1 MPTGAPAIP
10 GRRVGGDDT
19 RSDMT
24 RAADLTGWKP
34 YVWRGAGEPA
44 EVTAARERWRA
55 IEAAA
60 AARRAA
66 REAAIDALIARGGGD
81 A

>member
-1 MPTGAPAIP
+1 
-10 GRRVGGDDT
+10 
-19 RSDMT
+19 MT

-34 YVWRGAGEPA
+34 YLRADDSEPPA
-44 EVTAARERWRA
+44 ALAARERWRA